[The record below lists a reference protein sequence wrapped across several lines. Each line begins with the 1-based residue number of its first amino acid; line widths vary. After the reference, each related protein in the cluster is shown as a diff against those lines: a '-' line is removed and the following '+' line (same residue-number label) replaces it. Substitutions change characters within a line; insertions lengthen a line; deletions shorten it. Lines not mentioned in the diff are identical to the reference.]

1 MGPVINWISRSV
13 HVPVVSLSQSAVS
26 VSPILT
32 TVVESGDVGVT
43 AAREGVTSA
52 RRAKT
57 AVEVSIVNRE
67 KWSKG

>member
-1 MGPVINWISRSV
+1 
-13 HVPVVSLSQSAVS
+13 LSQSAVS